1 MTRGKDVQAM
11 SAPSEPMVAV
21 RGERKRRRRRIRVS
35 RDGLSTLAFLL
46 PLLLV
51 FGVSVVIL
59 LRVIPGPHSEQDYLV
74 AGGVATFVT
83 MLALFVVLI
92 TTWVKAPNVFYRKPK
107 G

>member
-1 MTRGKDVQAM
+1 M
-11 SAPSEPMVAV
+11 STGLRVFILSVA
-21 RGERKRRRRRIRVS
+21 
-35 RDGLSTLAFLL
+35 
-46 PLLLV
+46 LLLV

-92 TTWVKAPNVFYRKPK
+92 TTWVKAPNVFYRKRK